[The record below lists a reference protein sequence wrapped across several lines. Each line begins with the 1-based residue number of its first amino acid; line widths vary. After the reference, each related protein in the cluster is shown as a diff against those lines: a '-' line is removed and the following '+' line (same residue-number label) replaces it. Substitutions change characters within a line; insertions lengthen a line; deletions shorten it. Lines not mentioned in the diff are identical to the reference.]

1 MKKALIDTNI
11 ISAFMRGDTAV
22 IHKTEKYLRFH
33 RTLSVSVITYYELIR
48 GLKALSNINKLNA
61 FKKFMSSCEILDLD
75 SLTAEKAAEIYD
87 ALKKKGTLIAH
98 PPGQCPAPN
107 LPATQMS
114 YLEEDADIL
123 IAATAI
129 KNELVVITDNTR
141 HFDRSKWGQTPIN
154 TN

>member
-11 ISAFMRGDTAV
+11 ISAFMRGNPSV
-22 IHKTEKYLRFH
+22 IQKTEKYLHFH
-33 RTLSVSVITYYELIR
+33 NTLSVSVITYYEIIR

-87 ALKKKGTLIAH
+87 VLKKKGALV
-98 PPGQCPAPN
+98 
-107 LPATQMS
+107 
-114 YLEEDADIL
+114 EDADIL

-129 KNELVVITDNTR
+129 KNELVVITDNIR
-141 HFDRSKWGQTPIN
+141 HFDRIDNLEISNWLH
-154 TN
+154 

>member
-48 GLKALSNINKLNA
+48 GLKALSNNNKLNA

-87 ALKKKGTLIAH
+87 ALKKKGTLI
-98 PPGQCPAPN
+98 
-107 LPATQMS
+107 
-114 YLEEDADIL
+114 EDADIL

-141 HFDRSKWGQTPIN
+141 HFDRIDNLEISNWLH
-154 TN
+154 

>member
-87 ALKKKGTLIAH
+87 ALKKKNTLI
-98 PPGQCPAPN
+98 
-107 LPATQMS
+107 
-114 YLEEDADIL
+114 EDADIL

-141 HFDRSKWGQTPIN
+141 HFDRIDNLEISNWLH
-154 TN
+154 

>member
-87 ALKKKGTLIAH
+87 ALKKKGTLI
-98 PPGQCPAPN
+98 
-107 LPATQMS
+107 
-114 YLEEDADIL
+114 EDADIL

-141 HFDRSKWGQTPIN
+141 HFDRSKWGQTQLTPIN
-154 TN
+154 I